1 MALIASCSSGF
12 AEMRPAISRLLTGA
26 SAFLALAAV
35 APAAHAT
42 EGYFSNGVGA
52 RGKALAGAGAADGRD
67 ATAINVNP
75 ASIATLEDSEIA
87 IAVSLFNP
95 NRDFTVTG
103 DPGFLPAGNTESN
116 VDIFPIPNL
125 ALAYKLGGNGTLGFS
140 LSGNGG
146 LNTNYSAVANPAC
159 GTMPLPAPDGIFCGG
174 EAGVN
179 MMQAFFAAAY
189 AHDFGAVRVGV
200 SPIFAVQRFRGRG
213 VAAFGGFSADPANLS
228 DNGHDISTGF
238 GARVGI
244 EVEPVDGFRIGGAY
258 QTKFAMSEFD
268 DYAGLFADQGDFDI
282 PSTWQVGVAADVTPQ
297 FTVMA
302 DYRRINYSEAGSVGN
317 SSRIMAPFGSSGG
330 PGFGWDD
337 VDAYKIA
344 AEYRAS
350 DTLALRAGYA
360 HNSQPISGD
369 DVTINVLAPGVIQDH
384 FTAGASFGFGSGA
397 AFELALMYAPDE
409 SVSGIEVSPLGP
421 NPGRTVEIEMNQLE
435 LTLGLKFKL

>member
-1 MALIASCSSGF
+1 MHMMMTQVSK
-12 AEMRPAISRLLTGA
+12 R
-26 SAFLALAAV
+26 FLAGAGLAALL
-35 APAAHAT
+35 ALPNAAQAT

-75 ASIATLEDSEIA
+75 ASIATLEESEIA
-87 IAVSLFNP
+87 VAISLFNP

-103 DPGFLPAGNTESN
+103 DPGFLPAGNTKSN
-116 VDIFPIPNL
+116 VDVFPIPNI
-125 ALAYKLGGNGTLGFS
+125 ALAYKLGEDGTLGFS
-140 LSGNGG
+140 ISGNGG

-159 GTMPLPAPDGIFCGG
+159 GSMPLPAPDGIFCGG

-179 MMQAFFAAAY
+179 MIQAFAAAAY

-200 SPIFAVQRFRGRG
+200 SPILAVQRFQGRG
-213 VAAFGGFSADPANLS
+213 LAAFGGFSADPANLT

-238 GARVGI
+238 GARVGV
-244 EVEPVDGFRIGGAY
+244 EVEPVEGLRIGGAY
-258 QTKFAMSEFD
+258 QTKFNMSEFD

-282 PSTWQVGVAADVTPQ
+282 PSTWQVGVASDVTPD

-337 VDAYKIA
+337 IDVWKFG

-369 DVTINVLAPGVIQDH
+369 DVTLNVLAPGVTQDH
-384 FTAGASFGFGSGA
+384 FTAGASFGFGKGSA
-397 AFELALMYAPDE
+397 LELALMYAPDE

-421 NPGRTVEIEMNQLE
+421 NPGRNVEIEMNQLE
-435 LTLGLKFKL
+435 LTLGLQFRL

>member
-1 MALIASCSSGF
+1 MHIMMTQVSK
-12 AEMRPAISRLLTGA
+12 R
-26 SAFLALAAV
+26 FLAGAGLAALL
-35 APAAHAT
+35 ALPNAAQAT

-75 ASIATLEDSEIA
+75 ASIATLEESEIA
-87 IAVSLFNP
+87 VAISLFNP

-103 DPGFLPAGNTESN
+103 DPGFLPAGNTKSN
-116 VDIFPIPNL
+116 VDVFPIPNI
-125 ALAYKLGGNGTLGFS
+125 ALAYKLGENGTLGFS
-140 LSGNGG
+140 ISGNGG

-159 GTMPLPAPDGIFCGG
+159 GSMPLPAPDGIFCGG

-179 MMQAFFAAAY
+179 MMQAFAAAAY

-200 SPIFAVQRFRGRG
+200 SPILALQRFQGRG
-213 VAAFGGFSADPANLS
+213 LAAFGGFSADPANLT

-238 GARVGI
+238 GARVGV
-244 EVEPVDGFRIGGAY
+244 EVEPVEGLRIGGAY
-258 QTKFAMSEFD
+258 QTKFNMSEFD

-282 PSTWQVGVAADVTPQ
+282 PSTWQVGVAADVTPD

-337 VDAYKIA
+337 IDVWKFG

-360 HNSQPISGD
+360 HNSQPISGE
-369 DVTINVLAPGVIQDH
+369 DVTLNVLAPGVIQDH
-384 FTAGASFGFGSGA
+384 FTAGASFGFGKGSA
-397 AFELALMYAPDE
+397 LELALMYAPDE

-421 NPGRTVEIEMNQLE
+421 NPGRNVEIEMNQLE
-435 LTLGLKFKL
+435 LTLGLKFRL

>member
-1 MALIASCSSGF
+1 MH
-12 AEMRPAISRLLTGA
+12 MMMTKISKR
-26 SAFLALAAV
+26 FLAGAGLAALL
-35 APAAHAT
+35 ALPNAAQAT

-67 ATAINVNP
+67 AAAINVNP
-75 ASIATLEDSEIA
+75 ASIATLEESEVAVA
-87 IAVSLFNP
+87 ISLFNP

-103 DPGFLPAGNTESN
+103 DPGFLPAGNTKSN
-116 VDIFPIPNL
+116 VDIFPIPNI
-125 ALAYKLGGNGTLGFS
+125 ALAYKLSEDGTLGFS
-140 LSGNGG
+140 ISGNGG

-159 GTMPLPAPDGIFCGG
+159 GSMPLPAPDGIFCGG

-179 MMQAFFAAAY
+179 LIQAFAAVAY

-200 SPIFAVQRFRGRG
+200 SPILAVQRFQGRG
-213 VAAFGGFSADPANLS
+213 LAAFGGFSSDPANLT

-238 GARVGI
+238 GARVGV
-244 EVEPVDGFRIGGAY
+244 EVEPVEGLRIGGAY
-258 QTKFAMSEFD
+258 QTKFNMSEFD

-282 PSTWQVGVAADVTPQ
+282 PSNWQVGVAADVTPD

-302 DYRRINYSEAGSVGN
+302 DYRRINYSEADSVGN
-317 SSRIMAPFGSSGG
+317 SSRIMAPFGSTGG

-337 VDAYKIA
+337 IDVWKFG

-369 DVTINVLAPGVIQDH
+369 DVTLNVLAPGVIQDH
-384 FTAGASFGFGSGA
+384 FTAGASFGFGKGA
-397 AFELALMYAPDE
+397 ALELALMYAPDE

-421 NPGRTVEIEMNQLE
+421 NPGRTIEIEMNQLE
-435 LTLGLKFKL
+435 FTMGLKFRL